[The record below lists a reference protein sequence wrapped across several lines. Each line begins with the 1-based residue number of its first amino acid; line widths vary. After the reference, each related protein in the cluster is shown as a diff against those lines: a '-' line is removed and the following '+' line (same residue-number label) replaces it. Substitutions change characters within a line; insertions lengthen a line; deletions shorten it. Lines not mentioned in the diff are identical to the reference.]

1 MQGIKRK
8 VVHAILFEFFAI
20 ISVTLAFMVSTQH
33 GAGHSGALAVMTS
46 VVAMLWNM
54 GYNALFERWEARQAK
69 RGRSLARRIT
79 HSLGFE
85 IGLVVLLL
93 PLVMWW
99 LDIGVAAALAIGIGL
114 VVFFVV
120 YGLVY
125 NWCFD
130 RVFGLPTAAA

>member
-8 VVHAILFEFFAI
+8 IVHAVFFEFFAI
-20 ISVTLAFMVSTQH
+20 LSVTTAFMLTTGT
-33 GAGHSGALAVMTS
+33 GAGRSTALAVMTS

-54 GYNALFERWEARQAK
+54 AYNALFESWEARQTK

-93 PLVMWW
+93 PLVSWW
-99 LDIGVAAALAIGIGL
+99 LGIGLVEALVLEIGL

-130 RVFGLPTAAA
+130 RLFGLPTAAA